1 MKQKPIKYR
10 YSVHG
15 WINGDDYDNGKD
27 ANMSCM
33 VTAEDRSRAEY
44 LGELRMQKKVGTL
57 DVVTAYYVSD
67 K

>member
-1 MKQKPIKYR
+1 
-10 YSVHG
+10 
-15 WINGDDYDNGKD
+15 
-27 ANMSCM
+27 M